1 MLYLDHNATTQPTP
15 AVVQAVNTSITQ
27 HWANPSSAHRA
38 GQNAKH
44 SIETARTHL
53 AALLGIKPPPRG
65 LVFTGTGSEAIA
77 MAISGSMAA
86 MKAAEKRTIITST
99 VEHSAVT
106 QLCEQLASTTD
117 INLVTIPVNHDGL
130 LDLQA
135 LKAALQSDPENHAKL
150 VSVQWVNNE
159 TGVIQSVAEIGA
171 LCREHKALFHC
182 DATQWIGKMA
192 TTLEADPEPDPSA
205 GGLIDI
211 LTGSPHKFHGI
222 KGVGFLWARAGAR
235 MIPMIPGSQELGRRG
250 GTESVPAIAAAGQ
263 AALEAK
269 QWIDESPDDQSRL
282 AGLRDHLERTII
294 QRCAPFLKEPI
305 VVNGSGAPRI
315 WSTTNIGFPQLQSE
329 ALLLTMSERGLCV
342 SGGSACASGSLEP
355 SDVLVAMGIDDR
367 IGRGSI
373 RMSISRFTTQ
383 EEIDQAI
390 EIVVKSVEIVSRSIV

>member
-1 MLYLDHNATTQPTP
+1 MLYLDHNATTKPTP
-15 AVVQAVNTSITQ
+15 GVIEAVNTAITD

-44 SIETARTHL
+44 TIETARANL

-77 MAISGSMAA
+77 LAISGSMAA
-86 MKAAEKRTIITST
+86 MKAAKKRTIITSS

-106 QLCEQLASTTD
+106 QLCEQLAGSTD
-117 INLVTIPVNHDGL
+117 INLVTIPVNRAGL
-130 LDLQA
+130 LDLDALEAA
-135 LKAALQSDPENHAKL
+135 LKDDPDNHAKL

-159 TGVIQSVAEIGA
+159 TGVIQSIAAIGA
-171 LCREHKALFHC
+171 LCRKHKALFHC
-182 DATQWIGKMA
+182 DATQWIGKME
-192 TTLEADPEPDPSA
+192 TTLNGDEDTDSQT
-205 GGLIDI
+205 GSLIDI

-222 KGVGFLWARAGAR
+222 KGAGFLWARQGAR

-263 AALEAK
+263 AALDAK
-269 QWIDESPDDQSRL
+269 EWLDQGTQDRQRL
-282 AGLRDHLERTII
+282 AALRDHLESSII
-294 QRCAPFLKEPI
+294 HNCTPFLKDPI
-305 VVNGSGAPRI
+305 AVNGSGAPRI
-315 WSTTNIGFPQLQSE
+315 WNTTNIGFPRLASE

-373 RMSISRFTTQ
+373 RLSISRFTTQ
-383 EEIDQAI
+383 AEVDQAI
-390 EIVVKSVEIVSRSIV
+390 EIVTKSVEIVSRSMI